1 MNNRLS
7 KAFIGPHNIDIL
19 SVFYG
24 TLLGDS
30 FIEKRCN
37 NIRISFQQENSNVEY
52 LFWLWNLLSEAK
64 YCTNIKPKLRTRIG
78 KGGKIRFY
86 YKFNTYTFSNLNYI
100 YYDFYKNNSLFK
112 RVPDN
117 IYDYLTPLAFA
128 CWIMDDGIRVGA
140 GIKLVTNGFIK
151 EDVILLV
158 NVLFLKWAIK
168 ASIHK
173 SGKKDQWVI
182 YIPKAFIFLIQN
194 LVKDF
199 IVPSMLYKIHL

>member
-1 MNNRLS
+1 MNKLS

-19 SVFYG
+19 SILYG

-30 FIEKRCN
+30 HIEKRYDN
-37 NIRISFQQENSNVEY
+37 VRIIFRQENSNVEY
-52 LFWLWNLLSEAK
+52 LFWLWNRLSEAK
-64 YCTNIKPKLRTRIG
+64 YCTDIRPKLRRRIG

-100 YYDFYKNNSLFK
+100 YYDFYKNNSSFK

-117 IYDYLTPLAFA
+117 IYNYLTPLALA
-128 CWIMDDGIRVGA
+128 CWIMDDGTKVGA
-140 GIKLVTNGFIK
+140 GIKIYTNGFLKGDVVLLIDVLLIK
-151 EDVILLV
+151 
-158 NVLFLKWAIK
+158 WGIK
-168 ASIHK
+168 ASIQK

-182 YIPKAFIFLIQN
+182 YIFKTSIPLVQN